1 MKKIKILFAL
11 TLLLAT
17 AGFLV
22 HGQAAVCQAADTD
35 SDVNKLRI
43 VLDPG
48 HGGAA
53 SGAEEYGVSE
63 KDINLK
69 IARYLK
75 EELNSYENVEV
86 SLTRTGDYDVDLEER
101 SQYAVDVGADVLIS
115 LHNNATGDLAPYDD
129 GCTVL
134 AAKDGYKDVLAL
146 EEQKLACNILNE
158 LSALGITDQG
168 ILLRDSESGDT
179 YENGVLAD
187 YYAIIRAGVL
197 HDIPSVLIEHA
208 FLDDADDFREYLSSD
223 EKLLSLARADAR
235 GIARYYGLAKKEGGE
250 TLEPLEDYREKLVHT
265 VDGNAAHNKI
275 SYKTYYP
282 KAGGESSEGAE
293 EKTEEA
299 AKTEETETEE
309 GEVKGAE
316 LQKNS
321 EQGAETTTERQR
333 QGERASTA
341 EQTEKRK
348 NKNVSAAQ
356 GRRRTV
362 QVVLGVFGFVVL
374 VALLIL
380 VKYFLR
386 CRKEEKDF
394 GE

>member
-11 TLLLAT
+11 TLLLAA

-69 IARYLK
+69 IAQYLK

-299 AKTEETETEE
+299 SETEE
-309 GEVKGAE
+309 KETEGEVGETESQKSSGQAAE
-316 LQKNS
+316 K
-321 EQGAETTTERQR
+321 TTERQHQAQR
-333 QGERASTA
+333 ERTSTA

-348 NKNVSAAQ
+348 NKNISAAQ
-356 GRRRTV
+356 RSRRTV
-362 QVVLGVFGFVVL
+362 QVVLGVFGF

-386 CRKEEKDF
+386 CRKEEKDS

>member
-11 TLLLAT
+11 TLLLAA
-17 AGFLV
+17 AGFLA
-22 HGQAAVCQAADTD
+22 HGGAAVCQAADTD

-69 IARYLK
+69 IAQYLK

-86 SLTRTGDYDVDLEER
+86 SLTRTGDYDVDLENR

-134 AAKDGYKDVLAL
+134 AAKDGYKDALAL

-282 KAGGESSEGAE
+282 KAGAESSEAAE

-299 AKTEETETEE
+299 SETEE
-309 GEVKGAE
+309 KETEGEVGETESQKSSGQAAE
-316 LQKNS
+316 K
-321 EQGAETTTERQR
+321 TTERQR
-333 QGERASTA
+333 QAQRERTSTA

-348 NKNVSAAQ
+348 NKNISAAQ
-356 GRRRTV
+356 RSRRTV
-362 QVVLGVFGFVVL
+362 QVVLGVFGFV
-374 VALLIL
+374 ALLIL
-380 VKYFLR
+380 VKYFLH
-386 CRKEEKDF
+386 CKKEEKDS